1 MTGMEKGKRLQVG
14 MVGGGAG
21 AGIARIHRAAM
32 RLEGGY
38 QLVAGAFSRDPEVSR
53 QAGNALEIPEDR
65 TYENYEKMAQAEA
78 TRPDGIDVVV
88 IVTPNDSHFP
98 IASAFVKAGI
108 NVICEKPLTTN
119 INDARRLHR
128 LVSDRKVVFGITHN
142 YSGYAMVRH
151 AAALVREGALG
162 EIRIVQAEY
171 AHGSA
176 AIALERSG
184 NKQMQW
190 RTDPAVTGKASVV
203 FDIGTHAHHLARFIT
218 GLEITEVAAELN
230 TVVPGRAVYDNAHV
244 NLRFSNGA
252 RGSLWASM
260 AATGNEHGLR
270 IRVFG
275 DRAALEWHHEDPEHL
290 HFRPIQ
296 DAAQVLAKGRPG
308 LSKAADAATRL
319 KIGHVEG
326 VLESFANIYTDIA
339 AAIRANRSGE
349 AYHPQAIG
357 FPTIEDGVY
366 GVKFVEAVTASHE
379 ADGKWVSAK
388 VAFE

>member
-1 MTGMEKGKRLQVG
+1 
-14 MVGGGAG
+14 
-21 AGIARIHRAAM
+21 
-32 RLEGGY
+32 
-38 QLVAGAFSRDPEVSR
+38 
-53 QAGNALEIPEDR
+53 
-65 TYENYEKMAQAEA
+65 
-78 TRPDGIDVVV
+78 V
-88 IVTPNDSHFP
+88 IR
-98 IASAFVKAGI
+98 
-108 NVICEKPLTTN
+108 EKPLTTN
-119 INDARRLHR
+119 MNDALQLHR

-162 EIRIVQAEY
+162 EVRIVGAEY

-244 NLRFSNGA
+244 HWRLSNGA

-270 IRVFG
+270 IRIFG
-275 DRAALEWHHEDPEHL
+275 DRAALEWQQEDPEHL
-290 HFRPIQ
+290 HFPVQ

-308 LSKAADAATRL
+308 LSNAADAATRL

-326 VLESFANIYTDIA
+326 VLESFANIYMDIA
-339 AAIRANRSGE
+339 AAIHANRSGE
-349 AYHPQAIG
+349 AYHPVAFG
-357 FPTIEDGVY
+357 YPTIQDGVY
-366 GVKFVEAVTASHE
+366 GVKFVEAVLESH
-379 ADGKWVSAK
+379 DRNGIWVHAN
-388 VAFE
+388 VTFT